1 MTTQITLPEMGEGV
15 IEGTL
20 ARWLVREGDRVERYA
35 PIAEVETDKVTTE
48 TTTETA
54 GTILRLCVGEGDTVP
69 VGTVLAVIGE
79 PGETTDDGQPPTA
92 EKTTAD
98 RRPPTA
104 EKTAAEK
111 TTAAPVADSLP
122 AAPYTG
128 RISPVVGRIAAEH
141 GVDLGRVTGTGRDGR
156 ITKDDILAYVAG
168 MTADNMDRL
177 CDAIV
182 AVTGA
187 AAAEEDGPWAAEG

>member
-92 EKTTAD
+92 EKTAD
-98 RRPPTA
+98 R
-104 EKTAAEK
+104 K
-111 TTAAPVADSLP
+111 S
-122 AAPYTG
+122 
-128 RISPVVGRIAAEH
+128 VV
-141 GVDLGRVTGTGRDGR
+141 
-156 ITKDDILAYVAG
+156 
-168 MTADNMDRL
+168 
-177 CDAIV
+177 
-182 AVTGA
+182 
-187 AAAEEDGPWAAEG
+187 